1 MFAKNRL
8 DALTDGIFGVAMTLL
23 VLDVRLPDDFHPQDS
38 AEMLKGLA
46 GIWPKFLPYV
56 ISFVVLGLRWL
67 GSIEARTR
75 AEFLSRDFAS
85 WWLLYLLLIT
95 FVPFS
100 TMIVGRYVSFEP
112 AIWLYAGH
120 TLLIALVSMRMVAL
134 TPDLEPGPHL
144 RHRQISSLLLAVSS
158 ILAIALSFLSTR
170 VALWAIAINFLQ
182 PVLERWRA
190 QAKQKGARPQ
200 APNA

>member
-1 MFAKNRL
+1 
-8 DALTDGIFGVAMTLL
+8 
-23 VLDVRLPDDFHPQDS
+23 
-38 AEMLKGLA
+38 
-46 GIWPKFLPYV
+46 
-56 ISFVVLGLRWL
+56 
-67 GSIEARTR
+67 
-75 AEFLSRDFAS
+75 
-85 WWLLYLLLIT
+85 
-95 FVPFS
+95 
-100 TMIVGRYVSFEP
+100 
-112 AIWLYAGH
+112 
-120 TLLIALVSMRMVAL
+120 
-134 TPDLEPGPHL
+134 L